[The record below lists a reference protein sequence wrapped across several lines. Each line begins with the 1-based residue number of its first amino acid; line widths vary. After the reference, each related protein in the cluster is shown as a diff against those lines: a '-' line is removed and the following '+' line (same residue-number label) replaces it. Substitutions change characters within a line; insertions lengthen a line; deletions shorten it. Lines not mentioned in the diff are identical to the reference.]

1 MRHLRMISFPI
12 VVLAVCAASMSAQG
26 PGSAPVVTGDIAM
39 GPAPLGPKAGV
50 VTMHVEDMDAEPV
63 KGAPFC
69 GTITTEHTQTFSDG
83 NRIHTTEN
91 STLCRDGAG
100 RTRREAS
107 LNLLG
112 AATQSSVAKL
122 ITIMDPIAGFRYML
136 DSESKIAHKMP
147 IPSSLSTRTGI
158 GNEAGTVAVRR
169 SEGVMLYQRVGTAG
183 PNMVMNNDVFFKKAG
198 RQDGPAPATE
208 NLGDETIDGI
218 HATGTRIT
226 TTIPAGEMGNEQPIA
241 VVSERWYSPELKVTI
256 ITKHTD
262 PWAGELKTQLTN
274 VNTSEPDPSLF
285 LVPSDYKVVSDKVG
299 QFFIQKRLVTPAP
312 PE

>member
-1 MRHLRMISFPI
+1 MRHLRMISFAI

-112 AATQSSVAKL
+112 AATQSSAAKL

-256 ITKHTD
+256 MTKHTD

-299 QFFIQKRLVTPAP
+299 QFFIQKRLMTPAP